1 MTQLPGERID
11 GDVGVCFRTGF
22 PKAATHT
29 YTDFNKTYKPITRE
43 AGKMAFNGL
52 ATHGRSVRIL
62 DPPAEACRVES
73 RRLFQQAGTTL
84 SRP

>member
-52 ATHGRSVRIL
+52 ATQMGAAPVSSTL
-62 DPPAEACRVES
+62 PQKPA
-73 RRLFQQAGTTL
+73 G
-84 SRP
+84 